1 MDLQKSHLSK
11 RMETFNIDEEDEG
24 DSIKEKEERRE
35 RETQVIRCL
44 IQPFINTA
52 DESLKDNRLD
62 QLLLPVYVVH

>member
-62 QLLLPVYVVH
+62 QLLLPVYVH

>member
-24 DSIKEKEERRE
+24 DSIKEKEERRK

-62 QLLLPVYVVH
+62 QLLLPVYVH